1 MTDPT
6 PLPVFITQRLVH
18 AGPDAAG
25 HDGLDRRWHDRAQR
39 WGVRLVPL
47 PNDPDAAEFA
57 LCHGTS
63 SAGIILSGGGDLSGV
78 PGGQTPDA
86 VREQVERTGL
96 DWARSLGRAVLGVC
110 RGAQLLWRD
119 AGGTL
124 TAVTGHTSGTHAL
137 VPTADGTDAGVGP
150 GVVNSFHAYRCT
162 GEPEGL
168 VTLAGA
174 GDGTVE
180 AFSSRAAREVGILWH
195 PERPGN
201 TVSLDL
207 LLKRLFARKT

>member
-1 MTDPT
+1 MTGPT
-6 PLPVFITQRLVH
+6 PLPVFITQRLVS

-25 HDGLDRRWHDRAQR
+25 HDGLDRRWHDGAQR
-39 WGVRLVPL
+39 WGIRLVPL
-47 PNDPDAAEFA
+47 PNDPDAAELA
-57 LCHGTS
+57 LRHGTS
-63 SAGIILSGGGDLSGV
+63 SAGIVLSGGGDLSGT
-78 PGGQTPDA
+78 PGGQAPDP
-86 VREQVERTGL
+86 VREQVERIGL

-119 AGGTL
+119 AGGSL
-124 TAVTGHTSGTHAL
+124 ASVTGHTSGTHEL
-137 VPTADGTDAGVGP
+137 VPTADGITAGICP

-168 VTLAGA
+168 VTLACA

-180 AFSSRAAREVGILWH
+180 AFSSRAAREVGVLWH

-207 LLKRLFARKT
+207 LLVRLFARNS